1 MTLEQHIERYNKAI
15 TDEDKL
21 KAFLETYN
29 TELLEIIIP
38 FHKYLLDAGEIK
50 RIIEIQTRNINNPR
64 TYKKSL

>member
-50 RIIEIQTRNINNPR
+50 RIIEIQTR
-64 TYKKSL
+64 KHQ

>member
-21 KAFLETYN
+21 KAFLETYS
-29 TELLEIIIP
+29 TELVEIIKP

-50 RIIEIQTRNINNPR
+50 RIIEIYR
-64 TYKKSL
+64 KKHQQPENL

>member
-21 KAFLETYN
+21 KAFLETYR

-38 FHKYLLDAGEIK
+38 FHKYLLGAGEIK
-50 RIIEIQTRNINNPR
+50 RIIEAYRETITDINCP
-64 TYKKSL
+64 

>member
-1 MTLEQHIERYNKAI
+1 MTLEQHIERYNKAT

-21 KAFLETYN
+21 KAFEETYS

-64 TYKKSL
+64 TQKKSL